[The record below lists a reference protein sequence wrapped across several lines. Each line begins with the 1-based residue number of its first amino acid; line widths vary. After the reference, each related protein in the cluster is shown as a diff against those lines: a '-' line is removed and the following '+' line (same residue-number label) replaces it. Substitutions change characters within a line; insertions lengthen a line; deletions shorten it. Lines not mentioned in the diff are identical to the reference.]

1 MRNCIGSEKSELK
14 KQVSYSHVSTYY
26 SSADCKGGTEC
37 SYVIKGLDPDTP
49 YSVLV
54 VAANSA
60 TDDPNCIDD
69 VTILGSRYLVFIVG
83 ADEVT
88 GQQFSLAVMAFAVIV

>member
-1 MRNCIGSEKSELK
+1 M
-14 KQVSYSHVSTYY
+14 SYSDISITIILSLCNIY

-88 GQQFSLAVMAFAVIV
+88 GQQFSSAIT